1 MNKKYLN
8 TLEYHKVLE
17 KLSGYAQSDDSVSV
31 IREMMPST
39 DRTEVKELLDYTR
52 EAMELYQRKGEPPLS
67 GFRNLDAI
75 TSRLRLGAD
84 LGNRELLHIRDNLY
98 IARRTADYLRESNP
112 DMIESGIK
120 TKQYLAELYVNSSME
135 KEIQRCI
142 VSDDEMDDDASPQLR
157 SIRNN
162 IRRKQENIR
171 DRLNEYI
178 RSSQYSKYIQDNVI
192 TMRNGRYVIPV
203 KQEFKGNIKGLLH
216 DSSSSGSTVYIEP
229 MDIVNLNNDVRELEG
244 EEKDE
249 MDRIRRELS
258 DAVRPYSHELAC
270 NYNLLLWADILF
282 SKASMAMNC
291 SYTIPSV
298 NTGKNIRLVK
308 ARHPL
313 IDTSVVVPIDFHVG
327 KDFSTLVITG
337 PNTGGKT
344 VSLKTVGLLTA
355 MAQTGM
361 AVPASE
367 GTEIC
372 VFNEIYADIG
382 DEQSIEQSLS
392 TFSSHMKN
400 IISILKECD
409 EDSLVLLDELGA
421 GTDPSEGSAL
431 ALAIIEKLMSVKATT
446 VATTHYQQI
455 KIYASVTEGIENA
468 SCEFDVRTLKPTYRL
483 LIGIPGKS
491 NALYISRRLGLPDE
505 LVEKARGFINN
516 DNIDYEDII
525 LSLEKSRQRM
535 EKEKIKAINYTRESQ
550 DLKNELERKMKG
562 IEGERRKIIN
572 EARREATR
580 ILESSRN
587 RADEFMEELN
597 NLKKEGAIKG
607 SARIEAEFRT
617 KYKDVFETDSGDRIV
632 NTGYTMNSDEI
643 YNPSVGDEVNI
654 IGMNQKA
661 VVLEIPDK
669 SNEVLVQAG
678 IMKIKIPVSN
688 LEQITKAENTRKLVN
703 TFRIDKSEKKPSME
717 LDIRGIASDEV
728 DMKVG
733 KFLDDSALMSMGEV
747 YIIHGKGTGTLR
759 SAVHAFLRKNPHVKS
774 FRIGSFGEGESG
786 VTVVQLK

>member
-1 MNKKYLN
+1 
-8 TLEYHKVLE
+8 
-17 KLSGYAQSDDSVSV
+17 
-31 IREMMPST
+31 
-39 DRTEVKELLDYTR
+39 
-52 EAMELYQRKGEPPLS
+52 
-67 GFRNLDAI
+67 
-75 TSRLRLGAD
+75 
-84 LGNRELLHIRDNLY
+84 
-98 IARRTADYLRESNP
+98 YLRESNP

>member
-1 MNKKYLN
+1 
-8 TLEYHKVLE
+8 
-17 KLSGYAQSDDSVSV
+17 
-31 IREMMPST
+31 
-39 DRTEVKELLDYTR
+39 
-52 EAMELYQRKGEPPLS
+52 
-67 GFRNLDAI
+67 
-75 TSRLRLGAD
+75 
-84 LGNRELLHIRDNLY
+84 
-98 IARRTADYLRESNP
+98 
-112 DMIESGIK
+112 
-120 TKQYLAELYVNSSME
+120 
-135 KEIQRCI
+135 
-142 VSDDEMDDDASPQLR
+142 
-157 SIRNN
+157 
-162 IRRKQENIR
+162 
-171 DRLNEYI
+171 
-178 RSSQYSKYIQDNVI
+178 
-192 TMRNGRYVIPV
+192 
-203 KQEFKGNIKGLLH
+203 
-216 DSSSSGSTVYIEP
+216 
-229 MDIVNLNNDVRELEG
+229 EG

-258 DAVRPYSHELAC
+258 DAIRPYSHELAC

-291 SYTIPSV
+291 SYTIPSI

-313 IDTSVVVPIDFHVG
+313 IDASVVVPIDFHIG
-327 KDFSTLVITG
+327 KDFNTLVITG

-361 AVPASE
+361 AVPANE
-367 GTEIC
+367 GTEMC

>member
-1 MNKKYLN
+1 
-8 TLEYHKVLE
+8 
-17 KLSGYAQSDDSVSV
+17 
-31 IREMMPST
+31 
-39 DRTEVKELLDYTR
+39 
-52 EAMELYQRKGEPPLS
+52 
-67 GFRNLDAI
+67 
-75 TSRLRLGAD
+75 
-84 LGNRELLHIRDNLY
+84 
-98 IARRTADYLRESNP
+98 
-112 DMIESGIK
+112 
-120 TKQYLAELYVNSSME
+120 
-135 KEIQRCI
+135 
-142 VSDDEMDDDASPQLR
+142 MDDDASPQLR